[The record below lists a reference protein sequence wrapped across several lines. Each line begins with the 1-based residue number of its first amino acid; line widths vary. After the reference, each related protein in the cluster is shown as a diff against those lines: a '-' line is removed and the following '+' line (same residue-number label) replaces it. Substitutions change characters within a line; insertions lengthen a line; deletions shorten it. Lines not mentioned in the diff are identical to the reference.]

1 MSETDPLTSIAGA
14 RQAGSGYI
22 VHCNVFDRSNGL
34 VEPQEQL
41 QRAGQADTTLDT
53 VDELDDILALR

>member
-1 MSETDPLTSIAGA
+1 MSATDLLTSIADA

-22 VHCNVFDRSNGL
+22 VHCNVSDRSNGL

-41 QRAGQADTTLDT
+41 QRAGQADTTVDT
-53 VDELDDILALR
+53 VDELDDIGALR